1 MEDKHVGYMVLGFC
15 IAILFLIISYDVS
28 LAQIVNEGCSHGSEC
43 PMYGT
48 LQLQRT
54 ISFTL
59 LGMLTIGGLYFIF
72 YKKIHKITKERA
84 RNNIPLTGEEKQI
97 IEILK
102 SNDNSIYQSE
112 LIKQTDKSKV
122 QITRI
127 LDRLE
132 AKKVIDRKRRGMTNI
147 IILK

>member
-15 IAILFLIISYDVS
+15 LAILFLIISYDIS

-59 LGMLTIGGLYFIF
+59 LGILTLAGLYFILS
-72 YKKIHKITKERA
+72 KRIHKVAKERK
-84 RNNIPLTGEEKQI
+84 RNNILLTAEERQI
-97 IEILK
+97 INLLK

-112 LIKQTDKSKV
+112 LIKKTDKSKV

-127 LDRLE
+127 LDKLE

-147 IILK
+147 IMLK

>member
-1 MEDKHVGYMVLGFC
+1 MEDKQVGYMVIGFC
-15 IAILFLIISYDVS
+15 LAMLFLIISYDIS
-28 LAQIVNEGCSHGSEC
+28 LAQIVSESCSHGSEC

-48 LQLQRT
+48 LKIQKI

-59 LGMLTIGGLYFIF
+59 LGILTLAGVYFILS
-72 YKKIHKITKERA
+72 KRISHLTKERT
-84 RNNIPLTGEEKQI
+84 RRKIPLTEEERQI
-97 IEILK
+97 VGILK
-102 SNDNSIYQSE
+102 GNDNSVYQSE
-112 LIKQTDKSKV
+112 LIKKTEKSKV

-147 IILK
+147 IMLK

>member
-1 MEDKHVGYMVLGFC
+1 MEDKQVGYLILGFC
-15 IAILFLIISYDVS
+15 FAILFLIISYDIS

-59 LGMLTIGGLYFIF
+59 LGILTLSGLYFIF
-72 YKKIHKITKERA
+72 NKKIYKITKERT
-84 RNNIPLTGEEKQI
+84 RNNIPLSSEEKQVVG
-97 IEILK
+97 ILK
-102 SNDNSIYQSE
+102 SNDNSVYQSE
-112 LIKQTDKSKV
+112 LIKHTDKSKV

-132 AKKVIDRKRRGMTNI
+132 SKKVIERKRRGMTNI